1 MVRTR
6 LRIMKLLTENNM
18 GLLFKADSRGAA
30 TCIYYSINGETKK
43 PTAKYKVRIFAY
55 LILWNWF

>member
-30 TCIYYSINGETKK
+30 TCIYCSIKGWERGD
-43 PTAKYKVRIFAY
+43 PAKYKV
-55 LILWNWF
+55 